1 MSEDIVLQ
9 QFMMANGDEIICEI
23 VQWPDNEEQDVV
35 IRKVL
40 KINSSESYL
49 SGTKYYSLRPWMSF
63 FDNMNLL
70 YMLNPLHVVCQIEPS
85 DDLKSLY
92 LETLQMIAE
101 DLMDGKHKMVKS
113 DGHRLAEKKAAEE
126 ILKNNSDLFDS
137 LIDEQYNMDFRNS
150 QDSAEEKMS
159 NIVSFRKPKGTV
171 H

>member
-1 MSEDIVLQ
+1 MNEDTVIQ

-23 VQWPDNEEQDVV
+23 VQWPENEEQDVI

-40 KINSSESYL
+40 KINSSESYIT
-49 SGTKYYSLRPWMSF
+49 GTKYYSLRPWMAF

-126 ILKNNSDLFDS
+126 IMRNNSNLFES

-159 NIVSFRKPKGTV
+159 NIVSFRKPKGTI

>member
-1 MSEDIVLQ
+1 MSEDIILQ

-40 KINSSESYL
+40 KINSSESYV

-70 YMLNPLHVVCQIEPS
+70 YMLNPLHVICQIEPS

-101 DLMDGKHKMVKS
+101 DISDGKHKMIKS
-113 DGHRLAEKKAAEE
+113 DKHRFANSAAEE
-126 ILKNNSDLFDS
+126 ILKNNSELFES
-137 LIDEQYNMDFRNS
+137 LIDEQYNLDFRTS
-150 QDSAEEKMS
+150 QDSAEERLA
-159 NIVSFRKPKGTV
+159 NIVKFRKPKGTV